1 MYLTDMT
8 LNALTFGYLF
18 RHIGITDP
26 PLVKVLRTVL
36 PVPNGLNPISQCP
49 SEK

>member
-26 PLVKVLRTVL
+26 PPGEGSAYGPASSKWSKSHF
-36 PVPNGLNPISQCP
+36 PVSQ
-49 SEK
+49 